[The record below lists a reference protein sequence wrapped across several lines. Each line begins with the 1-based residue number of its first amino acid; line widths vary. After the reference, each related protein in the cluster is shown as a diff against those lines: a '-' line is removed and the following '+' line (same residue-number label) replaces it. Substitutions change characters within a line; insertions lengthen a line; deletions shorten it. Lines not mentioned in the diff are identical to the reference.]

1 MSGEDSVTVT
11 SLGHEDWDAVRAI
24 YSEGIATG
32 QATFEV
38 EAPTWAVWDSSHFPF
53 GRLVARQ
60 GGKIAGWAAL
70 APVSDRCVYGGVA
83 EVSLYVGA
91 AHRGEG
97 IGSLLLSRL
106 IEVSE
111 RHGIWTLQAGIFP
124 ENLASVQ
131 VHRRAGFRD
140 VGVRERLGKLNGRWR
155 NVLLME
161 RRSTVVG
168 K

>member
-24 YSEGIATG
+24 YAEGIATG

-38 EAPTWAVWDSSHFPF
+38 EAPTWDIWDSSHLPF

-60 GGKIAGWAAL
+60 GDEIAGWAAL

-91 AHRGEG
+91 AHRGEMNDRG
-97 IGSLLLSRL
+97 FWRGLTRA
-106 IEVSE
+106 
-111 RHGIWTLQAGIFP
+111 HP
-124 ENLASVQ
+124 
-131 VHRRAGFRD
+131 RRP
-140 VGVRERLGKLNGRWR
+140 
-155 NVLLME
+155 
-161 RRSTVVG
+161 
-168 K
+168 